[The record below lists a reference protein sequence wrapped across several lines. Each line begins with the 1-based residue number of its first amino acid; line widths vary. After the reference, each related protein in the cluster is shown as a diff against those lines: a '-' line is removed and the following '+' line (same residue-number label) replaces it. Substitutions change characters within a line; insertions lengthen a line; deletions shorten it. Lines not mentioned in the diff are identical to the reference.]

1 MGVTRQEF
9 NEDLKDPAKREAF
22 ISGLIHTCFFALC
35 WVGADNIAEDV
46 MFNPLYYTLTLKMIA
61 SYFAFM
67 ALLHALRCVK

>member
-46 MFNPLYYTLTLKMIA
+46 MFNPLYYTVTLKMIA
-61 SYFAFM
+61 SCFAFM